1 MLRDPETLKKYFSG
15 FTPEGVKKA
24 EKIILSSEYFTPAEL
39 IKKAQQELKGS
50 DLANFIARV
59 PLIVEV
65 NKAIGA
71 GVSGSDF
78 AARFIALI
86 LAQLT
91 PESQTEL
98 DLENGIDILK
108 IILTADTQAVM
119 DTVSTLIDCIKEF
132 ENEKN

>member
-1 MLRDPETLKKYFSG
+1 MLDNFFKG
-15 FTPEGVKKA
+15 FTPEGLKKA
-24 EKIILSSEYFTPAEL
+24 EEIILSSKYLTPAEL

-91 PESQTEL
+91 FNEQTEL
-98 DLENGIDILK
+98 DLKSGIDILK

-119 DTVSTLIDCIKEF
+119 DTASVLIDALKEI
-132 ENEKN
+132 EDEED